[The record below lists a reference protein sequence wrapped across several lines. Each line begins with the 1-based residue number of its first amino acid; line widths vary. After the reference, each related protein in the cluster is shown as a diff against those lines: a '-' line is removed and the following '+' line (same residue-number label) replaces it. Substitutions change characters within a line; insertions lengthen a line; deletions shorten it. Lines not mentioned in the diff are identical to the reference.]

1 MTIEPVA
8 VFHSPVQGKFGLPR
22 QSGLAASLEGVVE
35 LLPPY
40 KREEA
45 LRGLEG
51 FDYVWL
57 LWEFSLNDAGSR
69 GENPS
74 AWTGTPTAS
83 LPLTVRPPRLGGNT
97 RVGVF
102 ASRSPFRPNR
112 LGLSSVK
119 IAGIDAGRGVIR
131 VLGADL
137 ADGTPI
143 YDIKPYVPYADSH
156 PDARGGFTDTAAWQP
171 LEVVFECDV
180 PAEWQAGGES
190 GAVHHVDALRE
201 ILSQDPRP
209 QYQDDPE
216 REYGLLFEGRNVRF
230 RVKGETLT
238 VFSIE

>member
-8 VFHSPVQGKFGLPR
+8 IFHSPLSGKFGVPR
-22 QSGLAASLEGVVE
+22 QSGLAESLKGEVE

-51 FDYVWL
+51 FDYIWL
-57 LWEFSLNDAGSR
+57 IWEFSLNEKS
-69 GENPS
+69 EEPQ
-74 AWTGTPTAS
+74 
-83 LPLTVRPPRLGGNT
+83 LTVRPPRLGGNT

-119 IAGIDAGRGVIR
+119 IERIDSGRGVIS

-156 PDARGGFTDTAAWQP
+156 PDARGGFTDTSAWKP
-171 LEVVFECDV
+171 LKVVF
-180 PAEWQAGGES
+180 AEEVSGSLLAQAEL
-190 GAVHHVDALRE
+190 DALCE

-209 QYQDDPE
+209 QYQDDPQ
-216 REYGLLFEGRNVRF
+216 REYGLLFAGHNIRF
-230 RVKGETLT
+230 RVDCDVLT
-238 VFSIE
+238 VESVS

>member
-1 MTIEPVA
+1 MNIEPVA
-8 VFHSPVQGKFGLPR
+8 VFHSPVSGKFGVPR
-22 QSGLAASLEGVVE
+22 QSGLAESLKGEVE

-40 KREEA
+40 NREEA

-51 FDYVWL
+51 FDYIWL
-57 LWEFSLNDAGSR
+57 IWEFSLNEKS
-69 GENPS
+69 EEPQ
-74 AWTGTPTAS
+74 
-83 LPLTVRPPRLGGNT
+83 LTVRHPRLGGNT

-119 IAGIDAGRGVIR
+119 IERIDTGRGVIS

-156 PDARGGFTDTAAWQP
+156 SDARGGFTDTSAWKP
-171 LEVVFECDV
+171 LKVVFAEEV
-180 PAEWQAGGES
+180 SGSLPAQAEL
-190 GAVHHVDALRE
+190 DALCE

-209 QYQDDPE
+209 QYQDDPQ
-216 REYGLLFEGRNVRF
+216 REYGLLFTGHNVRF
-230 RVKGETLT
+230 KVAEGVLT
-238 VFSIE
+238 VISIDPSNQCK

>member
-1 MTIEPVA
+1 MNIEPVA
-8 VFHSPVQGKFGLPR
+8 VFHSPVKGKFGVPR
-22 QSGLAASLEGVVE
+22 QSGLASSLEGEVE

-51 FDYVWL
+51 FDYIWL
-57 LWEFSLNDAGSR
+57 VWEFSLNEKTDG
-69 GENPS
+69 PQ
-74 AWTGTPTAS
+74 
-83 LPLTVRPPRLGGNT
+83 LTVRPPRLGGNT

-112 LGLSSVK
+112 LGLSSVR

-156 PDARGGFTDTAAWQP
+156 PGARGGFTDSTAWMP
-171 LEVVFECDV
+171 LEVIFECPV
-180 PAEWQAGGES
+180 PELNQ
-190 GAVHHVDALRE
+190 DALRE

-209 QYQDDPE
+209 QYQDDPQ

-230 RVKGETLT
+230 RVKDGVLS

>member
-1 MTIEPVA
+1 MNIEPVA
-8 VFHSPVQGKFGLPR
+8 VFHSPVSGKFGVPR
-22 QSGLAASLEGVVE
+22 QSGLAESLKGEVE

-40 KREEA
+40 NREEA

-51 FDYVWL
+51 FDYIWL
-57 LWEFSLNDAGSR
+57 IWEFSLNEKS
-69 GENPS
+69 EEPQ
-74 AWTGTPTAS
+74 
-83 LPLTVRPPRLGGNT
+83 LTVRPPRLGGNT

-119 IAGIDAGRGVIR
+119 IERIDTGRGVIS

-156 PDARGGFTDTAAWQP
+156 PDARGGFTDTSAWKP
-171 LEVVFECDV
+171 LKVVFAEEV
-180 PAEWQAGGES
+180 SGSLPAQAEL
-190 GAVHHVDALRE
+190 DALCE

-209 QYQDDPE
+209 QYQDDPQ
-216 REYGLLFEGRNVRF
+216 REYGLLFTGQNVRF
-230 RVKGETLT
+230 KVAEGVLT
-238 VFSIE
+238 VISIDPSNQCK

>member
-1 MTIEPVA
+1 MNIEPVA
-8 VFHSPVQGKFGLPR
+8 VFHSPVSGKFGVPR
-22 QSGLAASLEGVVE
+22 QSGLAESLKGEVE

-40 KREEA
+40 NREEA

-51 FDYVWL
+51 FDYIWL
-57 LWEFSLNDAGSR
+57 IWEFSLNGKS
-69 GENPS
+69 EEPQ
-74 AWTGTPTAS
+74 
-83 LPLTVRPPRLGGNT
+83 LTVRPPRLGGNT

-119 IAGIDAGRGVIR
+119 IERIDTGGGVIS

-156 PDARGGFTDTAAWQP
+156 SDARGGFTDTSAWKP
-171 LEVVFECDV
+171 LKVVFAEEV
-180 PAEWQAGGES
+180 SGSLPAQAEL
-190 GAVHHVDALRE
+190 DALCE

-209 QYQDDPE
+209 QYQDDPQ
-216 REYGLLFEGRNVRF
+216 REYGLLFTGHNVRF
-230 RVKGETLT
+230 KVAEGVLT
-238 VFSIE
+238 VISIDPSNQCK

>member
-1 MTIEPVA
+1 MNIEPVA
-8 VFHSPVQGKFGLPR
+8 VFHSPVKGKFGVPR
-22 QSGLAASLEGVVE
+22 QSGLASSLEGEVE

-51 FDYVWL
+51 YHYIWL
-57 LWEFSLNDAGSR
+57 VWEFSLNEKTDG
-69 GENPS
+69 PQ
-74 AWTGTPTAS
+74 
-83 LPLTVRPPRLGGNT
+83 LTVRPPRLGGNT

-156 PDARGGFTDTAAWQP
+156 PGARGGFTDSTAWKP
-171 LEVVFECDV
+171 LEVVFECNV
-180 PAEWQAGGES
+180 PAEWQAGDGS
-190 GAVHHVDALRE
+190 GAAHPVDALRE

-209 QYQDDPE
+209 QYQEDPL

-230 RVKGETLT
+230 RVKDGVLS

>member
-1 MTIEPVA
+1 MNIEPVA
-8 VFHSPVQGKFGLPR
+8 IFHSPVSGKFGVPR
-22 QSGLAASLEGVVE
+22 QSGLAESLKGEVE

-40 KREEA
+40 NREEA

-51 FDYVWL
+51 FEYIWL
-57 LWEFSLNDAGSR
+57 IWEFSLNETS
-69 GENPS
+69 EEPQ
-74 AWTGTPTAS
+74 
-83 LPLTVRPPRLGGNT
+83 LTVRPPRLGGNT

-119 IAGIDAGRGVIR
+119 IGRIDAERGVIS

-156 PDARGGFTDTAAWQP
+156 PDARGGFTDSAAWKP
-171 LEVVFECDV
+171 LKVEF
-180 PAEWQAGGES
+180 AETVCGGQLSQSELQA
-190 GAVHHVDALRE
+190 LCE

-209 QYQDDPE
+209 QYQDDPQ
-216 REYGLLFEGRNVRF
+216 REYGLLFAGHNVRF
-230 RVKGETLT
+230 KVADDVLT
-238 VFSIE
+238 VISIDPLNQCR

>member
-1 MTIEPVA
+1 MNIEPVA
-8 VFHSPVQGKFGLPR
+8 VFHSPVKGKFGVPR
-22 QSGLAASLEGVVE
+22 QSGLAASLEGMIE
-35 LLPPY
+35 LLPPFN
-40 KREEA
+40 REEA

-51 FDYVWL
+51 FDYIWL
-57 LWEFSLNDAGSR
+57 VWEFSLNSPDSRCADSSADAG
-69 GENPS
+69 
-74 AWTGTPTAS
+74 AS
-83 LPLTVRPPRLGGNT
+83 VPLTVRPPRLGGNT

-156 PDARGGFTDTAAWQP
+156 PGARGGFTDSTAWQP
-171 LEVVFECDV
+171 LEVVFDGPV
-180 PAEWQAGGES
+180 PEINLE
-190 GAVHHVDALRE
+190 ALRE

-216 REYGLLFEGRNVRF
+216 RIYGLLYAGKNVRF
-230 RVKGETLT
+230 RISDGILT
-238 VFSIE
+238 VLSIE